1 MKNGFKVFDT
11 DTHVLPAAEVIERYV
26 DPVFRPRLKE
36 LEPYRKPMRQ
46 SAEYQGALHGYRI
59 QPQFYRRVLG
69 EAAPRPDHSGRDTV
83 WMGAKVPRPGV
94 QDDNAANRVADMD
107 DEGTDVH
114 FLVPGGWSSL
124 IGVDDVSLETGMI
137 RAFHRHMADFCGQYP
152 DRLKGPIV
160 ASTRDVDSAVEEI
173 RKWGK
178 STWAVAVKPQVDI
191 SRSITRA
198 STRSGAPP
206 PNTACRSCTTARR
219 GTRPITRVTTT
230 CGTTSSWDGWCRTR
244 GAQCGL
250 SRRSSAAAF
259 WTVIRHCASARSN
272 AASAGYRFGPSA
284 WTSSTP
290 MWGRPPKER
299 ALFLQ
304 HRAAGRGGN
313 VPNGERLPQRG
324 RADVRL

>member
-11 DTHVLPAAEVIERYV
+11 DTRVMPAAEVIERYV
-26 DPVFRPRLKE
+26 DPTFRPRLKE
-36 LEPYRKPMRQ
+36 LDPYRTPMRQ
-46 SAEYQGALHGYRI
+46 SAEYQGAWHGYRI
-59 QPQFYRRVLG
+59 RPQLYRRVLG

-178 STWAVAVKPQVDI
+178 SKWAVAVKPQIDKIPVDHPSLDPI
-191 SRSITRA
+191 WR
-198 STRSGAPP
+198 
-206 PNTACRSCTTARR
+206 TTA
-219 GTRPITRVTTT
+219 
-230 CGTTSSWDGWCRTR
+230 
-244 GAQCGL
+244 
-250 SRRSSAAAF
+250 
-259 WTVIRHCASARSN
+259 
-272 AASAGYRFGPSA
+272 
-284 WTSSTP
+284 
-290 MWGRPPKER
+290 E
-299 ALFLQ
+299 
-304 HRAAGRGGN
+304 
-313 VPNGERLPQRG
+313 
-324 RADVRL
+324 

>member
-11 DTHVLPAAEVIERYV
+11 DTHVMPAAEVIERYV

-36 LEPYRKPMRQ
+36 LEPYRTPMRQ

-107 DEGTDVH
+107 EEGTDVH

-173 RKWGK
+173 RNWGGI
-178 STWAVAVKPQVDI
+178 QV
-191 SRSITRA
+191 
-198 STRSGAPP
+198 G
-206 PNTACRSCTTARR
+206 RR
-219 GTRPITRVTTT
+219 G
-230 CGTTSSWDGWCRTR
+230 
-244 GAQCGL
+244 Q
-250 SRRSSAAAF
+250 
-259 WTVIRHCASARSN
+259 
-272 AASAGYRFGPSA
+272 
-284 WTSSTP
+284 
-290 MWGRPPKER
+290 
-299 ALFLQ
+299 
-304 HRAAGRGGN
+304 AAGRQNPG
-313 VPNGERLPQRG
+313 
-324 RADVRL
+324 